1 MKLLFITS
9 TRIGDAIIS
18 TTVLNHMLAQYP
30 SARVTVACGALPA
43 ALFEDLPNLD
53 KLITVTKK
61 KMAQHWLKLWRQTV
75 TSPWD
80 MAIDLRGSAL
90 TYCLMSRQRM
100 IWRSNSELKTRH
112 EQLLDLLDT
121 QQRVLPQ
128 IWISPE
134 RQKKLQNVIPSN
146 VPVIAIAPAAN
157 WLGKEWPQEN
167 YIKLL
172 QTITSPKGQF
182 PGAKIAIFAAPH
194 EYERLGSLKQTLQD
208 QLIDVSAYP
217 HLLDVAALLKQCTIF
232 IGNDS
237 GLMHLAAAVGTPT
250 LGLFGPSDDRLY
262 RPTGAVCD
270 FVRTP
275 ETFEH
280 LWSQVK
286 AGNEQGLM
294 DSLTVDMVLA
304 KLGAFKDRK
313 PHRMTGQKSL
323 EQR

>member
-121 QQRVLPQ
+121 QQRV
-128 IWISPE
+128 
-134 RQKKLQNVIPSN
+134 
-146 VPVIAIAPAAN
+146 
-157 WLGKEWPQEN
+157 
-167 YIKLL
+167 
-172 QTITSPKGQF
+172 
-182 PGAKIAIFAAPH
+182 
-194 EYERLGSLKQTLQD
+194 
-208 QLIDVSAYP
+208 
-217 HLLDVAALLKQCTIF
+217 
-232 IGNDS
+232 
-237 GLMHLAAAVGTPT
+237 
-250 LGLFGPSDDRLY
+250 
-262 RPTGAVCD
+262 
-270 FVRTP
+270 
-275 ETFEH
+275 
-280 LWSQVK
+280 
-286 AGNEQGLM
+286 
-294 DSLTVDMVLA
+294 
-304 KLGAFKDRK
+304 
-313 PHRMTGQKSL
+313 
-323 EQR
+323 